1 MDSLW
6 IWLCISNEPEG
17 ARMLADNEVG
27 MTDVAGYRQ
36 GELCNTNATKSN
48 ERALT
53 KLAAIN
59 HQNHFKP

>member
-1 MDSLW
+1 
-6 IWLCISNEPEG
+6 
-17 ARMLADNEVG
+17 MLADNEVG